1 MAAPTDLSIAHA
13 ATLQHIDAIA
23 ERLGL
28 GADDIEHYGRHKAKV
43 RLEAGAGRAPG
54 KLILVTAVTPTPA
67 GEGKTTVSV
76 GLAQALTKL
85 GKSTA
90 LALREPSLG
99 PCMGMKGGATGGG
112 YSQVLPMED
121 INLHFTGDL
130 HAVTAAHNLLSAIVD
145 NNLHFGQTPRIDPR
159 RVTWRRVLDVNDR
172 ALRNIMTGLGGRT
185 DGQPR
190 QAGFDITAASEV
202 MAALCLADDL
212 ADLRARMGRFI
223 VGYNGPREPV
233 TAADLGANGAMT
245 VLMREAI
252 KPNLVQSIEGTPAFV
267 HGGPFANI
275 AHGTNT
281 VVATRMAMRLA
292 DYTVTEAGFGADL
305 GAEKYMDIVC
315 RGAGFSPNAVVVVAT
330 VRAMKMHGG
339 VAKDA
344 LGQPDPQAVQRGIV
358 NLRHHVE
365 TMNRFGV
372 PVLVVVNRFT
382 HDTDAEVQVILD
394 DCAAQGTA
402 AAQAD
407 IWSQGGAGGL
417 DAAEKV
423 AALADGFS
431 GTFKPLYALDEPVE
445 AKIEKIARQAY
456 GADGVEFTKE
466 ARRAIKR
473 FTALGLGGLPICM
486 AKTPASLSDDPKKIG
501 RPEGFTITVREV
513 VASPGA
519 GFLVPITGSLMRM
532 PGLPRAPAALGMDVD
547 ADGDIVG
554 LA

>member
-1 MAAPTDLSIAHA
+1 MPALTDLSIAHA
-13 ATLQHIDAIA
+13 ATLQRIDAIA
-23 ERLGL
+23 EKLGL
-28 GADDIEHYGRHKAKV
+28 GPDDLEHYGPYKAKV
-43 RLEAGAGRAPG
+43 RLDAGAGRAPG

-76 GLAQALTKL
+76 GLAQALSKL
-85 GKSTA
+85 GRSTA

-130 HAVTAAHNLLSAIVD
+130 HAVTAAHNLLSAMVD
-145 NNLHFGQTPRIDPR
+145 NNLHFEQTPRIDPR

-172 ALRNIMTGLGGRT
+172 ALRNILVGLGDRT

-223 VGYNGPREPV
+223 VGYDGPREPI

-245 VLMREAI
+245 VLMRDAI

-315 RGAGFSPNAVVVVAT
+315 RGAGFSPSAVVVVAT

-344 LGQPDPQAVQRGIV
+344 LNRPDPEAVQRGLV
-358 NLRHHVE
+358 NLRHHVD

-372 PVLVVVNRFT
+372 PALVVVNRFT
-382 HDTDAEVQVILD
+382 LDTDAEVQVILD
-394 DCAAQGTA
+394 DCAARGTA

-407 IWSQGGAGGL
+407 IWAQGGAGGL

-423 AALADGFS
+423 AALADGFTGS
-431 GTFKPLYALDEPVE
+431 FTPLYGLDALVE
-445 AKIEKIARQAY
+445 AKIEKIARRAY
-456 GADGVEFTKE
+456 GADGVEFTPE
-466 ARRAIKR
+466 ARRDIRR
-473 FTALGLGGLPICM
+473 FTAIGLGGLPICM
-486 AKTPASLSDDPKKIG
+486 AKTPASLSDDPRKIG
-501 RPEGFTITVREV
+501 RPTGFTITVREV
-513 VASPGA
+513 VASAGA

-532 PGLPRAPAALGMDVD
+532 PGLPKVPAALGMDVD
-547 ADGDIVG
+547 ADGNITG